1 LWPAQPF
8 VVKVSVVTDV
18 NYRRLREVTA
28 PKPGEVEFDMRRSY
42 AIAVGLALAMTP
54 VMAPLVA
61 DAGLATAVPS
71 PFPSGNGQ
79 NIQIVIQRALSQR
92 GVPYVYGGGNA
103 SGPTNGVRQS
113 GATAPG
119 TGTVPGLTATAPGT
133 GILPGL
139 TATAPGTGT
148 IPGTTV
154 GFDAS
159 GLIQYAFAGA
169 GIKMPRTSGQQC
181 NVGRKVPPAQARPG
195 DLMCY
200 GPGGTQSVAMYLG
213 NGQMVE
219 ATEPAV
225 TVSPARTNGMTPYLT
240 RIIDS

>member
-1 LWPAQPF
+1 
-8 VVKVSVVTDV
+8 
-18 NYRRLREVTA
+18 
-28 PKPGEVEFDMRRSY
+28 VEFGMRRSY
-42 AIAVGLALAMTP
+42 AIAVGLAV
-54 VMAPLVA
+54 VMASLVVN
-61 DAGLATAVPS
+61 AGLATADPRAW
-71 PFPSGNGQ
+71 PSGYGQ
-79 NIQIVIQRALSQR
+79 NIEIVIQRALSQR
-92 GVPYVYGGGNA
+92 GVPYVYGGGNV

-113 GATAPG
+113 GAPTPG
-119 TGTVPGLTATAPGT
+119 TGTIPGLTAAPGT
-133 GILPGL
+133 GILPGR
-139 TATAPGTGT
+139 TATPGTGTTPGLTGAST

-195 DLMCY
+195 DLICY
-200 GPGGTQSVAMYLG
+200 GPGGSQSVAMYLG
-213 NGQMVE
+213 NGQMIE

-240 RIIDS
+240 RVIES